1 MSEIRSLGLINAIEL
16 VKDKGSKESFDAGL
30 RVGYQIYKKA
40 LQKKGL
46 ILRPLG
52 NVICF
57 NLPLIIYEL
66 TCERAVKICCEC
78 VIEIL
83 GE

>member
-1 MSEIRSLGLINAIEL
+1 MSEIRSLSLINAIEL

-40 LQKKGL
+40 LQKGL

-57 NLPLIIYEL
+57 NPPLIIDEL